1 MKEKHE
7 CKDCGSRARHTSTD
21 KHNCFNCGVRDEVTG
36 EH

>member
-7 CKDCGSRARHTSTD
+7 CKDCGSRARHTNTD
-21 KHNCFNCGVRDEVTG
+21 KYNCFNCGVRDEVTG